1 MFFDCVINKI
11 STRQQRKDKMD
22 YENAIEYTPTNE
34 EICIELKKHGITVD
48 EFLADFGNKQVTG
61 KQLLDWLGY

>member
-1 MFFDCVINKI
+1 MEYID
-11 STRQQRKDKMD
+11 
-22 YENAIEYTPTNE
+22 AIEYTPTNE
-34 EICIELKKHGITVD
+34 EICTELKKHGVSEA